1 MKPSIVPEQE
11 LSIIA
16 AGLSIRRRISVQMT
30 YTIIDISQPVSSSTA
45 CFPGDTPF
53 SRQVTLRLED
63 GATVNLTSFTMSPHV
78 GTHADAPSHIQ
89 GRLEDTVGM
98 ASGMPLLPYIGLCAV
113 LDVSPMA
120 DGITKRHFEKAAEGF
135 LNLPPRVVFKTQK
148 NLRFDVWEGQYAHFT
163 VELIEALSACG
174 VIMAG
179 LDTPSVDH
187 IDSKALEVHH
197 AMIKAGFSWL
207 ENLDLT
213 KADQGIYFLSAA
225 PLKLTEL
232 EASPV
237 RAVLIKD
244 LV

>member
-1 MKPSIVPEQE
+1 
-11 LSIIA
+11 
-16 AGLSIRRRISVQMT
+16 MT

-63 GATVNLTSFTMSPHV
+63 GATVNLTSFSMSPHV

-89 GRLEDTVGM
+89 GRMDDTHGM
-98 ASGMPLLPYIGLCAV
+98 ASGMPLLPYIGPCAV
-113 LDVSPMA
+113 IDVSPLSG
-120 DGITKRHFEKAAEGF
+120 GITKQHFEMAAENF
-135 LNLPPRVVFKTQK
+135 KDLPPRVVFKTQK
-148 NLRFDVWEGQYAHFT
+148 NLRFDVWEGKYAHFT
-163 VELIEALSACG
+163 VELIEALSARG
-174 VIMAG
+174 IIMVG

-187 IDSKALEVHH
+187 VDAKVLEVHH
-197 AMIKAGFSWL
+197 ALNKAGFSWL

-213 KADQGIYFLSAA
+213 NAEQGIYFLSAA

>member
-1 MKPSIVPEQE
+1 
-11 LSIIA
+11 
-16 AGLSIRRRISVQMT
+16 MT
-30 YTIIDISQPVSSSTA
+30 YSIIDISQPVSSKTA

-53 SRQVTLRLED
+53 SRQVTLRLEK

-89 GRLEDTVGM
+89 GCMEDSAGM
-98 ASGMPLLPYIGLCAV
+98 ASTMALLPYIGPCAV
-113 LDVSPMA
+113 LDVSA
-120 DGITKRHFEKAAEGF
+120 GSGGITPELFQRAAER
-135 LNLPPRVVFKTQK
+135 LKELPPRVVFKTQK
-148 NLRFDVWEGQYAHFT
+148 KLRFDVWEGAEYSHFT
-163 VELIEALSACG
+163 VDLIEAMKGRG
-174 VIMAG
+174 VILAG

-187 IDSKALEVHH
+187 VDSKDLQVHH

-213 KADQGIYFLSAA
+213 DAEEGLYFLCAA

-244 LV
+244 LL

>member
-1 MKPSIVPEQE
+1 
-11 LSIIA
+11 
-16 AGLSIRRRISVQMT
+16 MT

-53 SRQVTLRLED
+53 SRQVTLRLEE

-89 GRLEDTVGM
+89 GRMDDTQGM
-98 ASGMPLLPYIGLCAV
+98 ASGMPLLPYIGPCAV
-113 LDVSPMA
+113 IDVSPLGE
-120 DGITKRHFEKAAEGF
+120 GITKQHFEKAAEQF
-135 LNLPPRVVFKTQK
+135 KDMPPRVVFKTQK
-148 NLRFDVWEGQYAHFT
+148 NLRYDVWEGTYAHFT
-163 VELIEALSACG
+163 VELIETLSARG
-174 VIMAG
+174 IIMAG

-187 IDSKALEVHH
+187 VDSKNLEVHH
-197 AMIKAGFSWL
+197 ALNKAGFSWL

-213 KADQGIYFLSAA
+213 QAEQGIYFLSAA

>member
-1 MKPSIVPEQE
+1 
-11 LSIIA
+11 
-16 AGLSIRRRISVQMT
+16 MT

-53 SRQVTLRLED
+53 SRQVTLRLEE

-89 GRLEDTVGM
+89 GRMDDTQGM
-98 ASGMPLLPYIGLCAV
+98 ASGMPLLPYIGPCAV
-113 LDVSPMA
+113 IDVSPLSE
-120 DGITKRHFEKAAEGF
+120 GITKKHFEKAAEQF
-135 LNLPPRVVFKTQK
+135 KDMPPRVVFKTQK
-148 NLRFDVWEGQYAHFT
+148 NLRYDVWEGKYAHFT
-163 VELIEALSACG
+163 VELIETLSARG
-174 VIMAG
+174 IIMAG

-187 IDSKALEVHH
+187 VDSKNLEVHH
-197 AMIKAGFSWL
+197 ALNKAGFSWL

-213 KADQGIYFLSAA
+213 QAEQGIYFLSAA

>member
-1 MKPSIVPEQE
+1 
-11 LSIIA
+11 
-16 AGLSIRRRISVQMT
+16 MT

-53 SRQVTLRLED
+53 SRQVTLRLEE

-89 GRLEDTVGM
+89 GRMEDTDGM
-98 ASGMPLLPYIGLCAV
+98 ASGMPLLPYIGPCAV
-113 LDVSPMA
+113 LDVSPLA
-120 DGITKRHFEKAAEGF
+120 GGITEYLFEKAAEGMAD
-135 LNLPPRVVFKTQK
+135 LPPRVVFKTQK
-148 NLRFDVWEGQYAHFT
+148 NLRFDVWEGKYAHFT
-163 VELIEALSACG
+163 VGLIKALSARG
-174 VIMAG
+174 IIMAG

-187 IDSKALEVHH
+187 VDSKDLEVHH

-213 KADQGIYFLSAA
+213 KAEQGVYFLSAA

-244 LV
+244 LI

>member
-1 MKPSIVPEQE
+1 
-11 LSIIA
+11 
-16 AGLSIRRRISVQMT
+16 MT
-30 YTIIDISQPVSSSTA
+30 YSIIDISQPVSSKTA

-53 SRQVTLRLED
+53 SRQVTLRMEE

-89 GRLEDTVGM
+89 GRMEDSLGM
-98 ASGMPLLPYIGLCAV
+98 ASGMPLLPYIGPCAV
-113 LDVSPMA
+113 LDLSSVKG
-120 DGITKRHFEKAAEGF
+120 GITSQCFEEAASRFPE
-135 LNLPPRVVFKTQK
+135 LPPRVVFKTQK
-148 NLRFDVWEGQYAHFT
+148 NLRFDVWEGALYSHFT
-163 VELIEALSACG
+163 VELVAAMKARGI
-174 VIMAG
+174 IMAG

-187 IDSKALEVHH
+187 VDSKDLQVHH
-197 AMIKAGFSWL
+197 ALIKAGFSWL

-213 KADQGIYFLSAA
+213 DAQEGLYFLCAA

>member
-1 MKPSIVPEQE
+1 
-11 LSIIA
+11 
-16 AGLSIRRRISVQMT
+16 MT

-89 GRLEDTVGM
+89 GRMEDAEGM
-98 ASGMPLLPYIGLCAV
+98 ASGMPLLPYIGPCAV
-113 LDVSPMA
+113 LDVSPLEG
-120 DGITKRHFEKAAEGF
+120 GITEYLFEKITED
-135 LNLPPRVVFKTQK
+135 LDLPPRVVFKTQK

-163 VELIEALSACG
+163 VGLIERLSKRG
-174 VIMAG
+174 IIMAG
-179 LDTPSVDH
+179 LDTPSVDNVN
-187 IDSKALEVHH
+187 SKDLEVHH

-213 KADQGIYFLSAA
+213 NAEQGIYFLSAA

-244 LV
+244 LI

>member
-1 MKPSIVPEQE
+1 
-11 LSIIA
+11 
-16 AGLSIRRRISVQMT
+16 MT

-53 SRQVTLRLED
+53 SRQVTLRLEE

-78 GTHADAPSHIQ
+78 GSHADAPSHIQ
-89 GRLEDTVGM
+89 GRMDDTHGM
-98 ASGMPLLPYIGLCAV
+98 ASGMPLLPYIGPCAV
-113 LDVSPMA
+113 IDVSPLS
-120 DGITKRHFEKAAEGF
+120 DGITKQHFEKAVEGF
-135 LNLPPRVVFKTQK
+135 QDLPPRVVFKTQK
-148 NLRFDVWEGQYAHFT
+148 NLRFDVWEGKYAHFT
-163 VELIEALSACG
+163 VELIEALSARG
-174 VIMAG
+174 IIMAG

-187 IDSKALEVHH
+187 IDSKNLEVHH
-197 AMIKAGFSWL
+197 ALNKAGFSWL

-213 KADQGIYFLSAA
+213 QAEPGIYFLSAA